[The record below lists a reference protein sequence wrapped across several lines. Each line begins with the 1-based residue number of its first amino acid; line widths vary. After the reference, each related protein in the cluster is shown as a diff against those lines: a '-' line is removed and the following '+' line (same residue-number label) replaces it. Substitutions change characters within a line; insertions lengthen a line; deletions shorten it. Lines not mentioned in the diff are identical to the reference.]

1 MTGVRI
7 TRRTLLPVAG
17 DPPREPDPLGPVLTL
32 VSRSWCSL
40 CDTMREA
47 LAPIAARHGL
57 RVVEIDCDADPGL
70 EAMCGDRVPVLY
82 AGEPAP
88 GREIAEGRVDA
99 ASLDTALAARVA
111 GSGVFR

>member
-1 MTGVRI
+1 MTQP
-7 TRRTLLPVAG
+7 RRHLLAQPGPDGG
-17 DPPREPDPLGPVLTL
+17 DAAAGPVLTL

-57 RVVEIDCDADPGL
+57 RVVERDCDADAAL
-70 EAMCGDRVPVLY
+70 EALCGDRVPVLY
-82 AGEPAP
+82 AGDPAP

-99 ASLDTALAARVA
+99 ASLDSALAARVA